1 MRKGMDSDYMGM
13 IHEDHSE
20 TANLPQ
26 GVVMKPYPRNK
37 FMSGYELDDTIRGI
51 DDTDKDNERKVE
63 KHQSDSMY

>member
-1 MRKGMDSDYMGM
+1 MRKEMDSDYKGM
-13 IHEDHSE
+13 IHEDHYE

-26 GVVMKPYPRNK
+26 KVVMKKYPRNK

-63 KHQSDSMY
+63 RHQSDSMY